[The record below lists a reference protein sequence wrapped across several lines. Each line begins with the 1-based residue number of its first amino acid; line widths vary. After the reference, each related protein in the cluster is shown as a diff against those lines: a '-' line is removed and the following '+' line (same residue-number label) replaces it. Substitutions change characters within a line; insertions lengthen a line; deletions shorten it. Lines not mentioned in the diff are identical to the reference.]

1 MNTVNDFTKRLREC
15 VQESPMTQSALA
27 RSAGVTKSA
36 LSHALAGRTTQVTAN
51 TAIALAKAL
60 NVSIEWLILGIGER
74 RRKLLSDDAWKIGE
88 IYQELRSDEQVRVM
102 DFFNELL
109 DARNNNGSALD
120 SLLKRAKGDNE

>member
-1 MNTVNDFTKRLREC
+1 MTTNDFTKRLREC

-36 LSHALAGRTTQVTAN
+36 LSHALAGRTTQVNAN
-51 TAIALAKAL
+51 TAIALARAL
-60 NVSIEWLILGIGER
+60 NVSIEWLIMGIG
-74 RRKLLSDDAWKIGE
+74 RRKRVLSEDAWKVGE

-109 DARNNNGSALD
+109 NARNKKGSALD
-120 SLLKRAKGDNE
+120 ALLERAKGENE